1 MLLDIQSLSIGTLDQ
16 NTAKGQNGTNYMDS
30 IKKEA
35 HKKEL
40 QRQIA
45 KTLGTR
51 INRINVTNVIT
62 DDNGASL
69 VKFTWIRNCDTYLAV
84 VAGQGKIQ
92 IYREIQQ

>member
-1 MLLDIQSLSIGTLDQ
+1 ME
-16 NTAKGQNGTNYMDS
+16 NTIKNYMDGL
-30 IKKEA
+30 EQER
-35 HKKEL
+35 HRKEL
-40 QRQIA
+40 QNQIA

-51 INRINVTNVIT
+51 TNRINVTSVIT

-84 VAGQGKIQ
+84 VARQGKIQ